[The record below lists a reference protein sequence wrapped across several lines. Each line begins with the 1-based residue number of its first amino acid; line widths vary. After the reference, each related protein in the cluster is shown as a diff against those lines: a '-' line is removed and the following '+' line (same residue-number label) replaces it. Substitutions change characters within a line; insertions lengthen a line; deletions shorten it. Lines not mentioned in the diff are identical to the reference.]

1 MIKQQIYYLIN
12 PEWMKKFKQNY
23 NYQKMF
29 NILSSINENNKIN
42 YVNLNQFINQMVIN
56 CINNNININVLN
68 FDLKKLSEDFKD
80 IKLIYSLTRKNHKI
94 EYFDNCYILPIEI
107 MSFFINLGLI
117 KLDKF
122 KKEILNKNNDMFL
135 FIYSLF

>member
-1 MIKQQIYYLIN
+1 
-12 PEWMKKFKQNY
+12 MKKFKQNY

-29 NILSSINENNKIN
+29 
-42 YVNLNQFINQMVIN
+42 IN

-135 FIYSLF
+135 FHEKGIEIGKINNEGVFIQKYILCFKDKNIFELE